1 MALLINENCTSCDA
15 CKPVCPNEAI
25 AVGDPLTTSSIP
37 GVAMKA
43 TKAGQIIGYAMQSS
57 GASKDGKVLVWLQ
70 LGTYIPPA
78 TLDTLN
84 ALPELQAEIAA
95 LKTEVAALKAGK

>member
-1 MALLINENCTSCDA
+1 MTDH
-15 CKPVCPNEAI
+15 
-25 AVGDPLTTSSIP
+25 
-37 GVAMKA
+37 
-43 TKAGQIIGYAMQSS
+43 
-57 GASKDGKVLVWLQ
+57 
-70 LGTYIPPA
+70 TYIPPA